1 MVDTTS
7 DTAPSDTAPSNTA
20 RSDAATPE
28 RLRQW
33 IGEAT
38 GGEVVSF
45 ERGVVRREAYLATTR
60 NGGGDVKYFVRVG
73 RPDDVANSPE
83 VAASEARFVEIL
95 GRAGLPVARVVAT
108 SPDLNA
114 AIYSWVDG
122 VPEVEN
128 APLESHQILCE
139 QYVDA
144 LAALH
149 QLDHR
154 ALGVDWMHEPQTP
167 EACALAHADAIF
179 DAMGSLALEP
189 LSTFGI
195 MWLRRHVPANVE
207 RLSLLHGDAGIG
219 NFLFVGDRMTGV
231 IDWEWAHLGDPMEDL
246 GSMCMHA
253 GFHPAG
259 NISELLAHYE
269 QVSGIAVDVTKVKY
283 YCAHL
288 YIRSV
293 IALAAI
299 TEHLDPHN
307 PVALNLAYRILNDR
321 LTCEAIADAM
331 GVTLERPAF
340 PDVATGPTSLYDVV
354 AANLRTEVLP
364 AVTGDFARN
373 RAEMATVLT
382 ETLERLH
389 RIGPAVAAI
398 ECAELTELLGM
409 SVTDMRAGLRTLDA
423 LLRNE
428 SEVSEVSELAVLRYL
443 YRRAVRTE
451 ELYAPVV
458 RLFPAMCIRPID

>member
-1 MVDTTS
+1 MAEATV
-7 DTAPSDTAPSNTA
+7 
-20 RSDAATPE
+20 DAATPE
-28 RLRQW
+28 RLQAW
-33 IGEAT
+33 IAAAT
-38 GGEVVSF
+38 GGEVVQF

-60 NGGGDVKYFVRVG
+60 VDGQDVRYFVRVG
-73 RPDDVANSPE
+73 RVGDVANSPE
-83 VAASEARFVEIL
+83 VAACEARLVGIL
-95 GRAGLPVARVVAT
+95 ARAGLPVARVVAT
-108 SPDLNA
+108 DDELHA

-122 VPEVEN
+122 VPEVEQ
-128 APLESHQILCE
+128 APLELQQSLCE

-149 QLDHR
+149 RLDHR
-154 ALGVDWMHEPQTP
+154 EIGVDWMHEPATA
-167 EACALAHADAIF
+167 EECALAHADAIY

-195 MWLRRHVPANVE
+195 MWLRRHVPSNVA

-219 NFLFVGDRMTGV
+219 NFLFVDGAMSGV

-259 NISELLAHYE
+259 DVPALLAHYE
-269 QVSGIAVDVTKVKY
+269 RASGIAVDVAKVKY

-307 PVALNLAYRILNDR
+307 PVALNLAYRIVNDR

-331 GVTLERPAF
+331 GIALDRPVF
-340 PDVATGPTSLYDVV
+340 PDVPVGPTTLYDVV
-354 AANLRTEVLP
+354 ATNLRADVVP
-364 AVTGDFARN
+364 ALTADFARN
-373 RAEMATVLT
+373 RAEMAAVLA
-382 ETLERLH
+382 EVLEREA

-398 ECAELTELLGM
+398 ERAELAELLGRR
-409 SVTDMRAGLRTLDA
+409 VTDVRAGLRALDS
-423 LLRNE
+423 LIRNGDPAQ
-428 SEVSEVSELAVLRYL
+428 EVPVLRYL

-458 RLFPAMCIRPID
+458 ALFPAMRIRPID

>member
-1 MVDTTS
+1 MADATVDT
-7 DTAPSDTAPSNTA
+7 
-20 RSDAATPE
+20 ATPE
-28 RLRQW
+28 RLRAW
-33 IGEAT
+33 IAEAV
-38 GGEVVSF
+38 GGDVVQF
-45 ERGVVRREAYLATTR
+45 ERGVVRREAYLVTTR
-60 NGGGDVKYFVRVG
+60 AGDDEMRYFVRVG

-83 VAASEARFVEIL
+83 VAASEARFVDIL

-108 SPDLNA
+108 SPELHA
-114 AIYSWVDG
+114 AVYSWVDG

-128 APLESHQILCE
+128 APLESQQALCE

-154 ALGVDWMHEPQTP
+154 AVGVDWMHEPQSP
-167 EACALAHADAIF
+167 QECALAHADAIY
-179 DAMGSLALEP
+179 DAMGALALEP

-195 MWLRRHVPANVE
+195 GWLRRHAPSKVE

-219 NFLFVGDRMTGV
+219 NFLFVGDEMTGV

-259 NISELLAHYE
+259 DIAELLAHYE
-269 QVSGIAVDVTKVKY
+269 RASGIAVDVAKVKY

-288 YIRSV
+288 YVRSV

-307 PVALNLAYRILNDR
+307 PVALNLAYRIVNDR

-331 GVTLERPAF
+331 GVQLQQPSF
-340 PDVATGPTSLYDVV
+340 PENAAGPTSLYDVV
-354 AANLRTEVLP
+354 AANLRTDVVP
-364 AVTGDFARN
+364 AVTGEFARN
-373 RAEMATVLT
+373 RAEMAAVLT

-398 ECAELTELLGM
+398 ECAELSTLLGAPV
-409 SVTDMRAGLRTLDA
+409 SDVASGLQALDDA
-423 LLRNE
+423 IRSWGDE
-428 SEVSEVSELAVLRYL
+428 REAAVLQYL
-443 YRRAVRTE
+443 YRRAARTE

-458 RLFPAMCIRPID
+458 RLFPAMRIRPID